1 MMSLTCARSDGSQL
15 AEQRREIALS
25 SSFSESESNGWP
37 PHMCL
42 LSGTVPSSKSM
53 VSLGSFRGGHPPAG
67 GARLR
72 WGSSQMQFFG
82 CTTTTGEKLKC
93 SSLQ

>member
-1 MMSLTCARSDGSQL
+1 MMSLTCTRCDGSQS

-25 SSFSESESNGWP
+25 SSFSKSESNGWP

-67 GARLR
+67 GARLLG
-72 WGSSQMQFFG
+72 GSSQRPEF
-82 CTTTTGEKLKC
+82 
-93 SSLQ
+93 